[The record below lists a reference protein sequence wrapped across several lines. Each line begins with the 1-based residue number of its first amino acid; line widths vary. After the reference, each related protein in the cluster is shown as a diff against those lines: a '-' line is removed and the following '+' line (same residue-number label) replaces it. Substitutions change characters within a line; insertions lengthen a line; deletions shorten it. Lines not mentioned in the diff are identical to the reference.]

1 MTTYRQILYQIVFST
16 KRRERIM
23 IKEQRERLHHYI
35 VQILQNKKCHPY
47 RVNGVEDHIHII
59 TDLNPD
65 ISLSSLVKDIKLATT
80 VFIKEEKLFTGF
92 NGWQEGY
99 GAFTYSID
107 SKKNLIHYVE
117 NQEEHHAR
125 KTFKEEYLEMLEKN
139 EVVFDVRYFP

>member
-1 MTTYRQILYQIVFST
+1 
-16 KRRERIM
+16 M
-23 IKEQRERLHHYI
+23 IKGQRERLHYYI
-35 VQILQNKKCHPY
+35 VQILKNKKCHPY
-47 RVNGVEDHIHII
+47 RVNGVEDHIHIV

-80 VFIKEEKLFTGF
+80 DFIKKEKLFHGF

-107 SKKNLIHYVE
+107 SKKNLINYVE

-125 KTFKEEYLEMLEKN
+125 KTFKEEYLEMLEIH
-139 EVVFDVRYFP
+139 EVVFDVKFVP